1 MTNQD
6 QANVP
11 LLHRLDEQDG
21 ASLIEYGLLVGLIS
35 VLSLLVIAAVGTHI
49 FNAFD
54 NAQQNIQASQPGVP
68 N

>member
-1 MTNQD
+1 VTNQD
-6 QANVP
+6 RENLPPFQ
-11 LLHRLDEQDG
+11 RLDEQDG
-21 ASLIEYGLLVGLIS
+21 ASLVEYGLLVGLIS
-35 VLSLLVIAAVGTHI
+35 VVSLLVIAAVGTHI